1 MVNYGYQNH
10 PNNPQPLLSG
20 FIQRTNM
27 ITLERI
33 LKYIKEDITGDG
45 SITFDNDEDLAMY
58 VLTCVD
64 NLTPRRTEQD
74 LIDRL
79 TSRTRKVERLEES
92 NKKLTNDNKAKNGL
106 INSLKD
112 RNTRLK
118 AKLSHMI
125 DLTPD
130 AHDKIE
136 ALMAIAEDS
145 KYLD

>member
-1 MVNYGYQNH
+1 
-10 PNNPQPLLSG
+10 
-20 FIQRTNM
+20 M

-33 LKYIKEDITGDG
+33 LKYIKEDIKGDG

-58 VLTCVD
+58 ILTCVD

-79 TSRTRKVERLEES
+79 ASRTRKVERLEES
-92 NKKLTNDNKAKNGL
+92 NKKLSNDNKAKNGL

-112 RNTRLK
+112 RNIRLK

-125 DLTPD
+125 DLTPN
-130 AHDKIE
+130 AYDKIE

-145 KYLD
+145 KHLD

>member
-1 MVNYGYQNH
+1 
-10 PNNPQPLLSG
+10 
-20 FIQRTNM
+20 M

-64 NLTPRRTEQD
+64 NLAPRRTEQD

-79 TSRTRKVERLEES
+79 ASRTRKVERLEES
-92 NKKLTNDNKAKNGL
+92 NKKLTGDNKAKNGL

-112 RNTRLK
+112 RNIRLK

-125 DLTPD
+125 DLTPNSY
-130 AHDKIE
+130 DKIE